1 MKAGDKFAKTIL
13 ELEERERK
21 LRRAFRAWEKTLFK
35 MKRLEKTLKEETQ
48 T

>member
-1 MKAGDKFAKTIL
+1 MKAADRFAKAIL
-13 ELEERERK
+13 ELEEKERK

-35 MKRLEKTLKEETQ
+35 MKRLEKTLKDEIQ